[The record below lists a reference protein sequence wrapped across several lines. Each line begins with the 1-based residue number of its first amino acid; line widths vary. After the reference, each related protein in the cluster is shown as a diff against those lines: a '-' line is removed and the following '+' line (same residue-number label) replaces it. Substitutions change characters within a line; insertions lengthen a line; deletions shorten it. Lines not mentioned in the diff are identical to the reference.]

1 MKRWE
6 TGESQSM
13 FFFILLNILC
23 SINSHHTNVENFVLQ
38 ACMIRGRKVVINIKD
53 ASATS
58 ASPSAR
64 ASSSLLSR
72 LLLLI

>member
-53 ASATS
+53 ASA
-58 ASPSAR
+58 SPSAR

-72 LLLLI
+72 LFQLLLI

>member
-53 ASATS
+53 ATS